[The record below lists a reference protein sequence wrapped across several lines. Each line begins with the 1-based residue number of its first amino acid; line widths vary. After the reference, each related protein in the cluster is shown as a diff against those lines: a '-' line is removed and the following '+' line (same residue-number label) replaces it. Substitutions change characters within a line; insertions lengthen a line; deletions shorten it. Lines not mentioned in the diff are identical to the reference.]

1 MSALAIASLTLRARR
16 RRILA
21 LLAFAAVFLAAAL
34 TARLLVSQGEGGQV
48 QMDRLFIV
56 GGYPLVSAL
65 LLLGWVLGRYP
76 LVATLVMLAGV
87 ISHDRAEGYAR
98 VYGVRPTSP
107 HRIYAARAA
116 LLAAVAFAVSAVL
129 MPVFDLIMLGTWAG
143 PATFVLILAYV
154 IVYGGLVALLS
165 VWTRGDAWIALLL
178 ALLALVWDALR
189 RADALM
195 IPPGLRDLV
204 TFVLPPQAAFLELE
218 GAFGALQPIP
228 WDAFAYVVGYG
239 LVLWALAAV
248 SLGRREV

>member
-1 MSALAIASLTLRARR
+1 MSALALAGLALRARR
-16 RRILA
+16 RRVLA

-34 TARLLVSQGEGGQV
+34 TARLLVSRGEGGQIE
-48 QMDRLFIV
+48 MDRLFIV

-87 ISHDRAEGYAR
+87 VSHDRAEGYAR
-98 VYGVRPTSP
+98 VYGVRPASP
-107 HRIYAARAA
+107 RRIYAVRAA
-116 LLAAVAFAVSAVL
+116 LLCAVAFAVSAVL

-154 IVYGGLVALLS
+154 LVYGGMVALLS

-204 TFVLPPQAAFLELE
+204 TFVLPPQAAFLALE
-218 GAFGALQPIP
+218 GAFGTLQPIP
-228 WDAFAYVVGYG
+228 WDAFAYVAGYG
-239 LVLWALAAV
+239 AVLWLLAAV
-248 SLGRREV
+248 SVGWREM

>member
-1 MSALAIASLTLRARR
+1 GGRGRAEPAARRAAGGGSRRRLGAAAARAARGARAPRAGGGGGHVSALALAGLALRARR
-16 RRILA
+16 RRVLA

-34 TARLLVSQGEGGQV
+34 TARLLVSRGAGGQIE
-48 QMDRLFIV
+48 MDRLFIV

-98 VYGVRPTSP
+98 VYGVRPMSP
-107 HRIYAARAA
+107 RRIYAVRAA
-116 LLAAVAFAVSAVL
+116 LLAAVAFAVF
-129 MPVFDLIMLGTWAG
+129 MPVFDLVMLGTWAG

-154 IVYGGLVALLS
+154 IVYGGLVVLLS

-204 TFVLPPQAAFLELE
+204 TFVL
-218 GAFGALQPIP
+218 
-228 WDAFAYVVGYG
+228 
-239 LVLWALAAV
+239 
-248 SLGRREV
+248 